1 MRRVDLLLSGFRN
14 RVTDKARIYASVLML
29 LCTGSVS
36 LQAVAQSERDF
47 TVDVVV
53 ADQSSQQRD
62 SAYWLAFD
70 QVLRR
75 NVETRI
81 RVETDQRKSLL
92 KNASAYVQSFRYRR
106 FDSIADSVRL
116 STRSVREG
124 AAAGAV
130 IMVTFPADLAAIVQ
144 QQLVPE
150 AVVEEAPV
158 VQPVMALVAVELG
171 TNQFIIGGD
180 RGKKFQAR
188 ALQLAAA
195 NNLQLEFPVLEPSDS
210 ELITAADLLAGD
222 VERIANFVKKLD
234 SNSYLT
240 GALYRL
246 NEDTWQSDWS
256 YTEDNAQPQSFGLST
271 ETLDEALVAAMTQ
284 ISPTGGFLA
293 SPYAQGSDAAFQRS
307 GFSVRVEN
315 IRSLADYDN
324 VLALLRRLDS
334 DIVTEKL
341 ESDSMVFRGTD
352 QSAARVR
359 DSLIADRSFEPL
371 EVDQFGEDLSF
382 RYQAR

>member
-1 MRRVDLLLSGFRN
+1 MHWIGLLLLILRN
-14 RVTDKARIYASVLML
+14 RVTDNSRLLAIVLVL
-29 LCTGSVS
+29 FCGGVVS
-36 LQAVAQSERDF
+36 PLAVAQSERDF

-53 ADQSSQQRD
+53 TDQGSQQRD
-62 SAYWLAFD
+62 SAYWLALD

-92 KNASAYVQSFRYRR
+92 KNPSRFVQSFRYRK
-106 FDSIADSVRL
+106 FDSISDSVRL

-124 AAAGAV
+124 APAGAV
-130 IMVTFPADLAAIVQ
+130 IMVTFPTDLAAIVQ
-144 QQLVPE
+144 QQLLPQ
-150 AVVEEAPV
+150 AVVEEPEVVKPV
-158 VQPVMALVAVELG
+158 LALVAVELG
-171 TNQFIIGGD
+171 ANQFIIGGD
-180 RGKKFQAR
+180 RGKKFQTR

-195 NNLQLEFPVLEPSDS
+195 NNLQLQFPVVEAAAS
-210 ELITAADLLAGD
+210 ELITAADVMAGD
-222 VERIANFVKKLD
+222 VERISNFVKQFD
-234 SNSYLT
+234 SDSYLT

-246 NEDTWQSDWS
+246 NENTWQSDWS
-256 YTEDNAQPQSFGLST
+256 YTEDNGQPQSFGLST
-271 ETLDEALVAAMTQ
+271 ATLDEALVAAMTQ

-293 SPYAQGSDAAFQRS
+293 SPYSQGSDAAFQRS

-334 DIVTEKL
+334 EIVTEKL

-371 EVDQFGEDLSF
+371 EVDRFSDDLSF